1 MYNAEELNTKLY
13 EKMKAEFDGF
23 LENLKTLTPE
33 EIISHSYEKVMKED
47 ILACFE
53 GEDDFLSK
61 KQAKAIL
68 AVKYPLDDLYQEW
81 LSNDYS
87 HMEMLRDTISD
98 RAESAVKAMN
108 SRNKARESR

>member
-1 MYNAEELNTKLY
+1 MNNTEELNTQLY
-13 EKMKAEFDGF
+13 EKMKTEFDGF

-53 GEDDFLSK
+53 GENDFLSN
-61 KQAKAIL
+61 KQAKAML

-81 LSNDYS
+81 LGNDYS